1 MFVANCI
8 GSSET
13 KKAWTKSLFSQTFL
27 RLCLLI
33 ADRESSSTNIS
44 KKRHI
49 LRRVMS
55 QGTGEKSLKSDP
67 KVMMVSKWYMIYGYY
82 FGII

>member
-1 MFVANCI
+1 MFV
-8 GSSET
+8 SHT
-13 KKAWTKSLFSQTFL
+13 
-27 RLCLLI
+27 
-33 ADRESSSTNIS
+33 DRENSSTHNI

-67 KVMMVSKWYMIYGYY
+67 KVMMVSKWLCSHNSFIRPKKGLIMFQIMSGCQLA
-82 FGII
+82 